1 MTGQPAKRSQAVVM
15 GDTAVEVVLSI
26 RAEHD
31 EGMLWVALGRA
42 GWWRSWRVVRLAAI
56 GGRLA

>member
-1 MTGQPAKRSQAVVM
+1 M